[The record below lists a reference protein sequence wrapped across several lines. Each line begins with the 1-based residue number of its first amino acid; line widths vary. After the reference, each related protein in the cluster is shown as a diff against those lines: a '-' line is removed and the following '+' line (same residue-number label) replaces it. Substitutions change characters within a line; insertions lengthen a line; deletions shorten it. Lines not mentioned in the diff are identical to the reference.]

1 MQSEAAKYVKC
12 PDRAL
17 TVLSNVHKDHQMC
30 HEIKPKWGKGG
41 RSHNTSLSNV
51 PPSLPSPSLPLLS
64 ARDMCTLSTSR
75 HFQLGSAD
83 ARTAASLPFPL
94 FFTPLIILLS
104 PLLHTASIHPPLY
117 FPLPSLYPV
126 ILPRTFSPQA
136 DRKGRS
142 CWRERACVIS
152 GCTWAKG
159 ELLIQPGKSTLQKR
173 PAKGQTFISSGGEER
188 GISQRQTKGVRHEQG
203 LELGIG
209 TQTMPG
215 SVVLLLLSLLV
226 LSTGSDARRIRKR
239 GLNHKVRPLIT
250 FNSWLLD
257 FTIGAL
263 LQLSHGEGSFVAEVR
278 GAQVDLGQ
286 RPGCRLTHHPYTL
299 NVL

>member
-1 MQSEAAKYVKC
+1 
-12 PDRAL
+12 
-17 TVLSNVHKDHQMC
+17 
-30 HEIKPKWGKGG
+30 
-41 RSHNTSLSNV
+41 
-51 PPSLPSPSLPLLS
+51 
-64 ARDMCTLSTSR
+64 MCTLSASR

-83 ARTAASLPFPL
+83 ARTAASLPFPP
-94 FFTPLIILLS
+94 FFTPLIILRP
-104 PLLHTASIHPPLY
+104 PLLHTAYIHPPLY

-126 ILPRTFSPQA
+126 ILPRTFFPQA

-159 ELLIQPGKSTLQKR
+159 ELLLRPGKSTLQKR

-188 GISQRQTKGVRHEQG
+188 GISQGQTKGVRHEQG

-239 GLNHKVRPLIT
+239 GLNHKVRLLISPLRP
-250 FNSWLLD
+250 D
-257 FTIGAL
+257 FISVAL
-263 LQLSHGEGSFVAEVR
+263 F
-278 GAQVDLGQ
+278 
-286 RPGCRLTHHPYTL
+286 PYI
-299 NVL
+299 